1 LVIGGGNAYKAF
13 DLKNNIIKEATNDI
27 KVDTGNLTSPSQQ
40 LDAFHIQ
47 NFFSGIKSGTALA
60 ADINGGHQSTL
71 LCQLG
76 NIAQRT
82 GRTLN
87 IDSKNGHI
95 LNDKDAMKLWSRE
108 YQKGW
113 EPKV

>member
-1 LVIGGGNAYKAF
+1 
-13 DLKNNIIKEATNDI
+13 
-27 KVDTGNLTSPSQQ
+27 

-47 NFFSGIKSGTALA
+47 NFFGGIKNGTPLA
-60 ADINGGHQSTL
+60 ADIHGGHQSTL

-76 NIAQRT
+76 NIAQRS

-87 IDSKNGHI
+87 IDPKNGHI
-95 LNDKDAMKLWSRE
+95 LNDPAAMKLWKRE